1 MLCLFAGVKFIK
13 LAGFKRNFEETKKNI
28 LDFLKKNVII
38 KSTIPSNKSKIRLIT
53 TYHGHE
59 LEKVR
64 QQHRQNLVAVQ
75 PQMSGRN
82 RGFVIQG
89 NEEGLD
95 AVRKLVT
102 SLVQAV
108 KEKQYPVSKTCMAR
122 LFREEKGKKFLE
134 SVEREFHCVITTDC
148 NEESDD
154 KAASTNYHMKTA
166 APGE

>member
-1 MLCLFAGVKFIK
+1 MLCLFAGAKFVK
-13 LAGFKRNFEETKKNI
+13 LAGFKRNLDETKNHI
-28 LDFLKKNVII
+28 MDFLKKNVII

-53 TYHGHE
+53 TYHGQE
-59 LEKVR
+59 LENVR
-64 QQHRQNLVAVQ
+64 QRHQQNLVAIQ

-95 AVRKLVT
+95 AVCKLVT

-108 KEKQYPVSKTCMAR
+108 KKKQYPVYKTGMAR